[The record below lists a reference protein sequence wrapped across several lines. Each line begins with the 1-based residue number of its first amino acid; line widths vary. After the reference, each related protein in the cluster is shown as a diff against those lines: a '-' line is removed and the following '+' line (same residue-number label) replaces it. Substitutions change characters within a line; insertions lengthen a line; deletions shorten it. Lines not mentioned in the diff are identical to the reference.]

1 MPYTVEPV
9 VAVVGGCHA
18 AASECVVVVVVAVD
32 DTVVVV
38 VVVVV
43 VVAVVVVV
51 VVVVGGGADVLV
63 VDSAGRH
70 GLAAEHGGTVG
81 TLEKPCCPADP
92 VQTPWPVGCSSQNRS
107 R

>member
-43 VVAVVVVV
+43 AVVVVV
-51 VVVVGGGADVLV
+51 VVVAGADVLV